1 MSPKIYFKIT
11 LHLWNNAWLIGLISE
26 VTEYS
31 RQASIIITLLFL
43 GVYLIYITI
52 KQLCYLKSTISNSLS
67 KFTKKKRKRWSQ
79 SKSVY
84 LIILCFIIKRSI
96 ITGNFRLITQR
107 DGNYYNGYKM
117 SHMF

>member
-67 KFTKKKRKRWSQ
+67 KFTKKKKEKGGANQKVST
-79 SKSVY
+79 SLYSA
-84 LIILCFIIKRSI
+84 S
-96 ITGNFRLITQR
+96 
-107 DGNYYNGYKM
+107 
-117 SHMF
+117 